1 MSLPKL
7 LLGLPLLASCS
18 LAPVDTWFEREFD
31 VAVPAGQNEAVKE
44 EAIDLTD
51 DPNVKDVENFI
62 KEATISEATAEIT
75 AVADGNTAVTASAVV
90 EVAPAAGEAAVFAS
104 EAQALPVAA
113 GSKFTVTVP
122 DADQKVIGDL
132 ILKKKLFTVRY
143 KTTATFA
150 DGATNGTAAFHVKVR
165 LHAVVTPGL

>member
-1 MSLPKL
+1 MSLKKL

-31 VAVPAGQNEAVKE
+31 VAVPAGQNEVVKE
-44 EAIDLTD
+44 ETVNLTD

-62 KEATISEATAEIT
+62 KEATISEATAEIIS
-75 AVADGNTAVTASAVV
+75 VAEGNTAVTSSAVV
-90 EVAPAAGEAAVFAS
+90 EIAPAVGEAASFTS
-104 EAQALPVAA
+104 EAQAVPVAV

-122 DADQKVIGDL
+122 EANQGTIGDL
-132 ILKKKLFTVRY
+132 ILKKKVFTVRY

-150 DGATNGTAAFHVKVR
+150 DGAPNGTAAFRVKVR
-165 LHAVVTPGL
+165 IHTVVTPGL